1 MNPKFPVAAVVVT
14 FFPDDRVTERL
25 TAIRDQVDH
34 LAIVDNGSPPEV
46 QAMLRVWAAENGAL
60 VLANTENRGL
70 GAALNQGMFWSAA
83 AGSEWAVTFDQ
94 DSMPQ
99 PGMVAALL
107 GTAQSEPRP
116 GRIAMVGANTYDER
130 TGVGCHW
137 LRPGRCGFCLVPCST
152 VDLEDVTFVITSG
165 TLTRVRAWRELGGF
179 DEGLFIDYLDHDL
192 CLKARMAGLEV
203 CVSAGARLAHN
214 FGANREVWVAGRKL
228 RPTFHSATR
237 HYYMARNRVLM
248 WRRYAWRYPHWWLF
262 DLCFGLLNTFR
273 VIVAEDQRWRKLSAN
288 FRGTLH
294 GLLGRSGP
302 MKSISDGAREP
313 EESQR
318 AEKSKP

>member
-1 MNPKFPVAAVVVT
+1 MNTTQQIAAVVVT
-14 FFPDDRVTERL
+14 FFPDDRVTARL
-25 TAIRDQVDH
+25 AAIRTQVDR
-34 LAIVDNGSPPEV
+34 LVVVDNGSPAET
-46 QAMLRVWAAENGAL
+46 QTMLETWAEANGAA
-60 VLANTENRGL
+60 VLANAENRGL
-70 GAALNQGMFWSAA
+70 GKALNQGMSWSEA

-107 GTAQSEPRP
+107 ATAQSVPNRD
-116 GRIAMVGANTYDER
+116 RVAMVGANTYDER
-130 TGVGCHW
+130 TGAGGHW
-137 LRPGRCGFCLVPCST
+137 LRPKRRGFRLAACSN
-152 VDLEDVTFVITSG
+152 VDLDDVTFVITSG
-165 TLTRVRAWRELGGF
+165 ILTRVRAWRELGGF

-192 CLKARMAGLEV
+192 CLKARMAGLSA

-214 FGANREVWVAGRKL
+214 FGASREVVVAGRKL
-228 RPTFHSATR
+228 RPTFHSAGR

-273 VIVAEDQRWRKLSAN
+273 VIVAEDQRWGKLSAIL
-288 FRGTLH
+288 RGTFH

-302 MKSISDGAREP
+302 MTPAAS
-313 EESQR
+313 R
-318 AEKSKP
+318 AEDPSQSQ